1 MSVVL
6 RGQEFCRE
14 QSTSEHSGAS
24 PGWAALCGVWSG
36 LGSLVLPVGAQ
47 GPAQTGTGL
56 HSRFAGRWQSP
67 VGGPPH
73 VPAPGGHGLRSSQLP
88 AVLRQLM

>member
-73 VPAPGGHGLRSSQLP
+73 VPAQGGHGLPSSQLP
-88 AVLRQLM
+88 AVLRQLV